1 MAEMMSNTSY
11 TGQSCE
17 RDESPTV
24 RQAQVPT
31 PGSLP
36 CLQLSIL
43 HWQLYQRGNQ
53 GALTLLLL
61 PEDPCTL
68 AEATIYQMISV

>member
-1 MAEMMSNTSY
+1 MAEMMLNTSF
-11 TGQSCE
+11 TGQSCD

-36 CLQLSIL
+36 CLQLSVL
-43 HWQLYQRGNQ
+43 DWQLNQRGNQ
-53 GALTLLLL
+53 GALTLLFL

-68 AEATIYQMISV
+68 AAATIYQMISV